1 MKCVAIGDMFVD
13 EQAFHKEIEK
23 SGLFDSYQG
32 FTWKGDLNRVKT
44 RALIRKIETE
54 GSEAYPLPEDI
65 RKAVV
70 EADVVFVHLCPIGQE
85 VIQQAKH
92 LQYIVS
98 ARGGLE
104 NIAVKEAQAKGIHII
119 HCPAHNAHAVAELV
133 VGLMICETRNV
144 ARANYALKQGEWRE
158 NYPNSGRIRELRSSS
173 VGIIGFGT
181 IGRLVVDLLQ
191 PFHTT
196 IYVNDPFVDEKEIKE
211 AGCIPVSK
219 EDLLKEADIV
229 TLHGRIGPNDPPIIG
244 APELALMK
252 PTSYLINTARA
263 VLVDMD
269 ALVHSLEI
277 HQIMGAAIDVF
288 PKEPL
293 DANDPITKLDNI
305 TITNHRGG
313 DTVDSYIRSP
323 ELLISYVEEA
333 FKTGKT
339 RYML

>member
-1 MKCVAIGDMFVD
+1 MKCVAIGDMFLN
-13 EQAFHKEIEK
+13 EEAFREEINK

-32 FTWKGDLNRVKT
+32 FTWKGDLDRVAT
-44 RALIRKIETE
+44 RTLIRKIETE

-65 RKAVV
+65 FKAVV
-70 EADVVFVHLCPIGQE
+70 DADVVFVHLCPIGQE

-104 NIAVKEAQAKGIHII
+104 NIAVMQAQAKGIHII
-119 HCPAHNAHAVAELV
+119 HCPAHNAHAVAELT

-158 NYPNSGRIRELRSSS
+158 SYPNSGNIRELRSSRI
-173 VGIIGFGT
+173 GIIGFGT
-181 IGRLVVDLLQ
+181 IGRLVAELLQ

-196 IYVNDPFVDEKEIKE
+196 IFVSDPFVDAKEIQA
-211 AGCIPVSK
+211 AGCIPVST
-219 EDLLKEADIV
+219 EELLKEADIV

-244 APELALMK
+244 KKELASMK
-252 PTSYLINTARA
+252 SSAYLINTARA

-269 ALVHSLEI
+269 ALVHSLET

-293 DANDPITKLDNI
+293 EANDPITKLDNI